1 MSYRGDFAAGQV
13 VRFRFSTYG
22 SNNAPVTLAGSP
34 TLAAY
39 KDSGAV
45 ESSAGIGLTVDFDAR
60 TGLHLVSVDIAAD
73 AAFYAGGS
81 DFDVVLTA
89 GTVDGVTVAGTLLA
103 SFSIANRAAT
113 KARLTSTGVPASS
126 STPQSK
132 LDWLFKLSR
141 NKTNV
146 TAAAIAVRNDAD
158 TADDVTATHTE
169 AAGTYTRNPFM

>member
-1 MSYRGDFAAGQV
+1 MSYRGDFAAGQM

-22 SNNAPVTLAGSP
+22 SNNAPITLAGSP

-45 ESSAGIGLTVDFDAR
+45 ESTAGIGLTIDFDAR
-60 TGLHLVSVDIAAD
+60 TGLHLVSVDTAAD
-73 AAFYAGGS
+73 AAFYATGS

-89 GTVDGVTVAGTLLA
+89 GTVDGVSVAGTVVA

-113 KARLTSTGVPASS
+113 KARPTPTGVPLSS

-132 LDWLFKLSR
+132 LDWLFKLSK

-169 AAGTYTRNPFM
+169 AAGTYTRNPFA